1 MRPILTALATAAFAA
16 GLAACGEN
24 RPAEAPPAEAQGSPS
39 AAPAA
44 KTGRG
49 TGTVTAIDAAGGTVT
64 ISHGP
69 IPEAGWP
76 AMTMAFK
83 VNPPTLLKGIAV
95 GDRVRFDL
103 KLGGGGGEVV
113 ALARD

>member
-1 MRPILTALATAAFAA
+1 MKPIWTVLAALAA
-16 GLAACGEN
+16 GLAACGDSRSAET
-24 RPAEAPPAEAQGSPS
+24 PAAGAQSPPS
-39 AAPAA
+39 AAAAA
-44 KTGRG
+44 KTARG
-49 TGTVTAIDAAGGTVT
+49 TGTVTAVDTAGGTVT

-83 VNPPTLLKGIAV
+83 AIPPTLLSDVAV

-103 KLGGGGGEVV
+103 KLDGGAGEIV